1 MSDTEKQNIQKAIID
16 YYHEGHV
23 TSDPEYYEQIL
34 HDRWLF
40 YVYVGEELKI
50 IDKAEYM
57 SWYKPEENDASL
69 NWSTDFFYV
78 DITNNIAQAKIK
90 LENQKICYIDYFNL
104 VKEDG
109 KWLIVN
115 KLSDYTVK

>member
-1 MSDTEKQNIQKAIID
+1 MTDNEKQNIKKAIID

-23 TSDPEYYEQIL
+23 TSDPKFYERIL

-40 YVYVGEELKI
+40 YVYVADELKI
-50 IDKAEYM
+50 IDKAEYI
-57 SWYKPEENDASL
+57 SWYKPEENDDSL
-69 NWSTDFFYV
+69 EWNTDFFYV
-78 DITNNIAQAKIK
+78 DVTNNIAQAKIK

-104 VKEDG
+104 VKKDG
-109 KWLIVN
+109 AWWIVN